1 MQVTF
6 SSSYLSINSFP
17 TIDLPDFC
25 VLTGLNGVGK
35 THFLQAL
42 QNGNLRVDCAPNQS
56 PGNQNEV
63 RFFDWNSLVPQD
75 TGVFLSENLKNEKV
89 DAFNQYNSHRNQF
102 HIMEMIRNVVRQQQ
116 LPTQYVSDP
125 ISATSLSLED
135 ITSLGIGNDPRSV
148 HEQIRQAAIQS
159 QDQILGSIGEP
170 VRSRIRAIAGMSG
183 KPFLTLSQDDF
194 FRSSA
199 TSWGEVSIFQ
209 QSFARLFVAYRDANF
224 ANQIGQFMASKGEK
238 EVKYI
243 SDEEFV
249 RQNGP
254 PPWQFV
260 NESLAAAGL
269 DFQINHPAL
278 NETSPFQ
285 PELKKITNAT
295 TIQFGAL
302 SSGEK
307 VLMSFA
313 FCIYY
318 SQDRRQL
325 ALHPKLI
332 LLDEVDAPLHP
343 SMSRTLIGTI
353 QKTLVEAYGIKVI
366 LTTHS
371 PSTVAMAPEDS
382 IYVMKPNE
390 PGLHKSSRAEALNIL
405 TVGVPTLAIS
415 YEGRRQVFV
424 ESPSDAKIY
433 DAIYKLI
440 RPRIASERSLEFI
453 ATGTRSATGAER
465 NTGCDVVKRI
475 VSDLSAAGNQSVFGL
490 VDWDGHHQGSARM
503 AVLAEG
509 NRNGLENLILD
520 PLIISLLIC
529 RDFPAQKPT
538 IGILSTTNFISYS
551 QLDPQLTQAAVDLV
565 TTGVLGSSATETV
578 RVEYT
583 GGLSLQVD
591 KRYLTTDDH
600 GLEALLEAAFPFLR
614 AISRN
619 QSGKLTQ
626 HVVATVLTDV
636 PSAIPVELL
645 DIMHD
650 ILERPSH

>member
-1 MQVTF
+1 
-6 SSSYLSINSFP
+6 
-17 TIDLPDFC
+17 
-25 VLTGLNGVGK
+25 VGK